1 MIGMHPISFVEGVF
15 EPERFYEMARGMEG
29 LPEGGE
35 RCYGCYRL
43 RLEETAVLARELS
56 MDYFTTTLSISPLK
70 RADWLNELGE
80 ELSTQ
85 YQVNYLFSDF
95 KKKDGYKRS
104 IELSKEYDLYRQNYC
119 GCVFS
124 LKQARE
130 ACGEGKPTEEQGYE

>member
-1 MIGMHPISFVEGVF
+1 MKGKHPISFVEGVF

-80 ELSTQ
+80 
-85 YQVNYLFSDF
+85 D
-95 KKKDGYKRS
+95 
-104 IELSKEYDLYRQNYC
+104 
-119 GCVFS
+119 
-124 LKQARE
+124 
-130 ACGEGKPTEEQGYE
+130 